1 VITHAFLLELEPGP
15 LPAIVGMDDAAS
27 AAWHE
32 ISSLRVDSLFEDHAF
47 VIQSLLKK
55 GS

>member
-1 VITHAFLLELEPGP
+1 
-15 LPAIVGMDDAAS
+15 MDDAAS